1 MIRVHVSAERSIS
14 SAMEDK
20 NVGKKQF
27 ICQSAS
33 FFEKNKEGALQFS
46 VRILAFA
53 KDFSLI

>member
-1 MIRVHVSAERSIS
+1 MIHVHVAAEKNIS

-33 FFEKNKEGALQFS
+33 FLEKNKEGALQFS
-46 VRILAFA
+46 VSFGQ
-53 KDFSLI
+53 KVTDF

>member
-1 MIRVHVSAERSIS
+1 MIRVHVAAERSIS

-20 NVGKKQF
+20 KIEKKQF

-33 FFEKNKEGALQFS
+33 FFEKNKEVALQFS

-53 KDFSLI
+53 KDFL

>member
-1 MIRVHVSAERSIS
+1 MIRVHVAAERSIS

-33 FFEKNKEGALQFS
+33 FFEKNKEGVLQFS

-53 KDFSLI
+53 KDFL